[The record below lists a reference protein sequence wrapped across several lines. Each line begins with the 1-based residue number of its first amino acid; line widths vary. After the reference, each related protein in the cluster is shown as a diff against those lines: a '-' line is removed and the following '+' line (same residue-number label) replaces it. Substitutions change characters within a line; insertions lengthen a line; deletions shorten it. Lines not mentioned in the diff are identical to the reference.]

1 MTRSV
6 AIVGAGAAGAGAAY
20 ALRDATIDVTVF
32 EKCPGA
38 GGRAT
43 TRRTRGC
50 AYDPGANYVTN
61 ADERTAELLR
71 GLNGD
76 DDADDPD
83 ANDPD
88 ANYLATVDGPVWT
101 FDESG
106 TVEPGDR
113 DETKWTWREGIAA
126 LAERLLARTEATL
139 VAETRIESIE
149 RTEDGWRLVDADE
162 RVSDPFD
169 ALLLTPP
176 APETAALLS
185 ATKWHDER
193 LHPLREA
200 VGAVPYRTIRSV
212 ILHYPF
218 EQERPYYALVNTD
231 KAHEIGWLARE
242 ECKPGRVPDGES
254 LLVVQMS
261 PEWSE
266 AHFDDPRS
274 EIVPGVAETVADL
287 VGDDRLREPDW
298 TDDAGWRHALPDA
311 AAARELIRSGE
322 SAGLYFAGDWVVGKG
337 RVHEALWNGIE
348 TAGRIDGGL

>member
-1 MTRSV
+1 MTRSL

-20 ALRDATIDVTVF
+20 ALRDAAFDVTVF
-32 EKCPGA
+32 EKCPGVS
-38 GGRAT
+38 GRAT
-43 TRRTRGC
+43 TRRSRGC
-50 AYDPGANYVTN
+50 TYDFGANYVTN
-61 ADERTAELLR
+61 ADGRTAELLR
-71 GLNGD
+71 DLGEDGHESD
-76 DDADDPD
+76 TSDVTG
-83 ANDPD
+83 
-88 ANYLATVDGPVWT
+88 ATGPVAVDGPVWT

-113 DETKWTWREGIAA
+113 DETKWTWRAGIAA
-126 LAERLLARTEATL
+126 VGERLLDRAGATV

-218 EQERPYYALVNTD
+218 AQERPYYALVNVD
-231 KAHEIGWLARE
+231 KAHDVGWLARE
-242 ECKPGRVPDGES
+242 ECKPGHVPDGES

-266 AHFDDPRS
+266 AHFDDPLD
-274 EIVPGVAETVADL
+274 EVAPEVAETVAEL
-287 VGDDRLREPDW
+287 VGDQRLREPDW
-298 TDDAGWRHALPDA
+298 TDGAGWRHALPDTA
-311 AAARELIRSGE
+311 ADRTLIRSG
-322 SAGLYFAGDWVVGKG
+322 
-337 RVHEALWNGIE
+337 
-348 TAGRIDGGL
+348 